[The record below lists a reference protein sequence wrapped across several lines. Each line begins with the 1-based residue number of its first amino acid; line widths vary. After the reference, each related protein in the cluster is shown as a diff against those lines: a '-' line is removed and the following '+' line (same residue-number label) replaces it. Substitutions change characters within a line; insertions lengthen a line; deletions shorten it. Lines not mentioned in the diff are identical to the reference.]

1 MAQAAETEQSS
12 NDDKPAKVVKV
23 AVTGSSIKGVAA
35 QSASPITVVKVD
47 EILKQGVT
55 STEEALAKI
64 SANQSNFVTANNVGT
79 SKTVG
84 SAANLRAL
92 GANKTLILLNGRR
105 LAANAYDSGVTN
117 LNIIPLA
124 MLDRIEVLRDGA
136 SSIYG
141 TDAIGGVINFI
152 TKKQFTGLN
161 LTAGYQKPEEK
172 GGEQQDYSIFGG
184 FGDLDENGYN
194 VFGVI
199 DYRKGDDVMAQDRK
213 VSRRGG
219 ILPELGVNR
228 TSSGTFPANVPG
240 LGNPY
245 ASTGCGN
252 DPLVASTDGETCRYN
267 SQAVIGIVPKTED
280 ISVMGRATFKLNDD
294 FNAIA
299 EYLYARNEVT
309 TSVAPD
315 VFLI

>member
-1 MAQAAETEQSS
+1 MKKKYNVRSQVTPKIGKTILKLSTLSLSMMCLTMAQAAETEQTS

-64 SANQSNFVTANNVGT
+64 SANQSNFVTASNVGA

-141 TDAIGGVINFI
+141 TDAIAQP
-152 TKKQFTGLN
+152 T
-161 LTAGYQKPEEK
+161 EK
-172 GGEQQDYSIFGG
+172 AI
-184 FGDLDENGYN
+184 
-194 VFGVI
+194 V
-199 DYRKGDDVMAQDRK
+199 KM
-213 VSRRGG
+213 
-219 ILPELGVNR
+219 
-228 TSSGTFPANVPG
+228 
-240 LGNPY
+240 
-245 ASTGCGN
+245 
-252 DPLVASTDGETCRYN
+252 ETPTN
-267 SQAVIGIVPKTED
+267 
-280 ISVMGRATFKLNDD
+280 
-294 FNAIA
+294 
-299 EYLYARNEVT
+299 
-309 TSVAPD
+309 
-315 VFLI
+315 

>member
-1 MAQAAETEQSS
+1 MCLTMAQAAETEQSS
-12 NDDKPAKVVKV
+12 TDEKPTKVVKV

-55 STEEALAKI
+55 TTEEALAKI
-64 SANQSNFVTANNVGT
+64 SANQSNFVTASNVGT
-79 SKTVG
+79 SKTAG

-92 GANKTLILLNGRR
+92 GANKTLVLLNGRR

-161 LTAGYQKPEEK
+161 LTAGYQKPEQK
-172 GGEQQDYSIFGG
+172 GGEQQDYSIFGV
-184 FGDLDENGYN
+184 L
-194 VFGVI
+194 VI
-199 DYRKGDDVMAQDRK
+199 
-213 VSRRGG
+213 
-219 ILPELGVNR
+219 
-228 TSSGTFPANVPG
+228 
-240 LGNPY
+240 
-245 ASTGCGN
+245 
-252 DPLVASTDGETCRYN
+252 
-267 SQAVIGIVPKTED
+267 
-280 ISVMGRATFKLNDD
+280 
-294 FNAIA
+294 
-299 EYLYARNEVT
+299 
-309 TSVAPD
+309 
-315 VFLI
+315 

>member
-1 MAQAAETEQSS
+1 MKKKYNVRSQVTPKIGKTILKLSTLSLSMMCLTMAQAAETEQTS

-64 SANQSNFVTANNVGT
+64 SANQSNFVTASNVGA

-152 TKKQFTGLN
+152 TKK
-161 LTAGYQKPEEK
+161 
-172 GGEQQDYSIFGG
+172 
-184 FGDLDENGYN
+184 
-194 VFGVI
+194 
-199 DYRKGDDVMAQDRK
+199 
-213 VSRRGG
+213 
-219 ILPELGVNR
+219 
-228 TSSGTFPANVPG
+228 
-240 LGNPY
+240 
-245 ASTGCGN
+245 
-252 DPLVASTDGETCRYN
+252 
-267 SQAVIGIVPKTED
+267 AVYG
-280 ISVMGRATFKLNDD
+280 S
-294 FNAIA
+294 
-299 EYLYARNEVT
+299 
-309 TSVAPD
+309 
-315 VFLI
+315 

>member
-1 MAQAAETEQSS
+1 MKKIQCSISGNPKIGKTILKLSTLSLSMMCLTMAQAAETEQSS
-12 NDDKPAKVVKV
+12 TDEKPTKVVKV

-55 STEEALAKI
+55 TTEEALAKI
-64 SANQSNFVTANNVGT
+64 SANQSNFVTASNVGT
-79 SKTVG
+79 SKTAG

-92 GANKTLILLNGRR
+92 GANKTLVLLNGRR

-161 LTAGYQKPEEK
+161 LTAGYQNQNKK
-172 GGEQQDYSIFGG
+172 AASSKTTAFLG
-184 FGDLDENGYN
+184 FW
-194 VFGVI
+194 
-199 DYRKGDDVMAQDRK
+199 
-213 VSRRGG
+213 
-219 ILPELGVNR
+219 
-228 TSSGTFPANVPG
+228 
-240 LGNPY
+240 
-245 ASTGCGN
+245 
-252 DPLVASTDGETCRYN
+252 
-267 SQAVIGIVPKTED
+267 
-280 ISVMGRATFKLNDD
+280 
-294 FNAIA
+294 
-299 EYLYARNEVT
+299 
-309 TSVAPD
+309 
-315 VFLI
+315 

>member
-12 NDDKPAKVVKV
+12 TDEKPTKVVKV

-55 STEEALAKI
+55 TTEEALAKI
-64 SANQSNFVTANNVGT
+64 SANQSSFVTAQNVGA
-79 SKTVG
+79 SGTVG
-84 SAANLRAL
+84 SAADLRGI

-136 SSIYG
+136 SAIYG

-161 LTAGYQKPEEK
+161 ISGGLTQPEQNGGGYTRCKC
-172 GGEQQDYSIFGG
+172 IWW
-184 FGDLDENGYN
+184 LW
-194 VFGVI
+194 
-199 DYRKGDDVMAQDRK
+199 
-213 VSRRGG
+213 
-219 ILPELGVNR
+219 
-228 TSSGTFPANVPG
+228 
-240 LGNPY
+240 
-245 ASTGCGN
+245 
-252 DPLVASTDGETCRYN
+252 
-267 SQAVIGIVPKTED
+267 
-280 ISVMGRATFKLNDD
+280 
-294 FNAIA
+294 
-299 EYLYARNEVT
+299 
-309 TSVAPD
+309 
-315 VFLI
+315 

>member
-1 MAQAAETEQSS
+1 MKKYNVRSQVTPKIGKTILKLSTLSLSMMCLTMAQAAETEQTS

-64 SANQSNFVTANNVGT
+64 SANQSNFVTASNVGA

-152 TKKQFTGLN
+152 TKSSLRV
-161 LTAGYQKPEEK
+161 LT
-172 GGEQQDYSIFGG
+172 
-184 FGDLDENGYN
+184 
-194 VFGVI
+194 
-199 DYRKGDDVMAQDRK
+199 
-213 VSRRGG
+213 
-219 ILPELGVNR
+219 
-228 TSSGTFPANVPG
+228 
-240 LGNPY
+240 
-245 ASTGCGN
+245 
-252 DPLVASTDGETCRYN
+252 
-267 SQAVIGIVPKTED
+267 
-280 ISVMGRATFKLNDD
+280 
-294 FNAIA
+294 
-299 EYLYARNEVT
+299 
-309 TSVAPD
+309 
-315 VFLI
+315 